1 LIRAILDDPT
11 DKTKVYLLFA
21 NKSEADILLREELQ
35 DAVKDPRIKVSY
47 TVDQVNY
54 NLLNVFLNLFSKG
67 SSSWKGF
74 TGFISKEMLE
84 KSMPKPDSVP
94 LLWACGPKPMQ
105 RLAKT
110 QLKELGYNVENA
122 VM

>member
-1 LIRAILDDPT
+1 LQ
-11 DKTKVYLLFA
+11 YFSQLF
-21 NKSEADILLREELQ
+21 LQ
-35 DAVKDPRIKVSY
+35 
-47 TVDQVNY
+47 
-54 NLLNVFLNLFSKG
+54 G

-74 TGFISKEMLE
+74 TGFISPEMLE

-105 RLAKT
+105 RLAKI
-110 QLKELGYNVENA
+110 QLKELGYDVENA